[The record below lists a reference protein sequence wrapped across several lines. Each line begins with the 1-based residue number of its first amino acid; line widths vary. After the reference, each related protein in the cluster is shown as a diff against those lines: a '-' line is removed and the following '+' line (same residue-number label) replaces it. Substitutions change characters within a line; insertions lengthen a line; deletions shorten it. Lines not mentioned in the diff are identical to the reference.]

1 MIIGIDSFKEWF
13 KGYEEQYV
21 IIGGTACDILMSKE
35 GLDFRSTKDIDLVL
49 IVEAINAEFGIRF
62 WEYVKQAGYEH
73 HDKNTSIPQFY
84 RFTHPS
90 SNFYPYM
97 IELFTRR
104 LDTIQVPK
112 DAILTPLPIDDDISS
127 LSAILLNDDYYEFL
141 KQGRITIDGVP
152 ILDATYLIPFKA
164 KAWLDLTRRKS
175 LGEHVDSKNIKKHK
189 NDIFRLTELLNQN
202 ERIIAPKSICKD
214 IKEFVASMA
223 NETIDIRQLGLV
235 GRTKEDILAEIIKLY
250 ISK

>member
-1 MIIGIDSFKEWF
+1 
-13 KGYEEQYV
+13 
-21 IIGGTACDILMSKE
+21 
-35 GLDFRSTKDIDLVL
+35 
-49 IVEAINAEFGIRF
+49 
-62 WEYVKQAGYEH
+62 
-73 HDKNTSIPQFY
+73 
-84 RFTHPS
+84 
-90 SNFYPYM
+90 M

-104 LDTIQVPK
+104 LDTIQIPK

-152 ILDATYLIPFKA
+152 ILDAAYLIPFKA

-202 ERIIAPKSICKD
+202 ERIIVPKSICKD